1 LPTEEL
7 DIPENKSKISKMGIM
22 GPYFN
27 SEDNLN
33 KYKNS
38 SFNENDLDKNGR
50 VRFKEEPLDL
60 NITKPNP
67 IIKNISLPNTYENR
81 GGAQSFIPLAKI
93 PTTFNPP
100 FLRNNVEN
108 RNQEQ
113 IYSLSDSISDSNN
126 LQLSNKD
133 LSSLDI
139 KEKRESFENLYT
151 QVQPQAQRNISR
163 ISNGTFHNIN
173 NHEFNDNSQPV
184 YMNTS

>member
-1 LPTEEL
+1 MPTDEL

-60 NITKPNP
+60 NISKPNP
-67 IIKNISLPNTYENR
+67 IIKNISHPNTYENR

-100 FLRNNVEN
+100 FLRNNIEN

-151 QVQPQAQRNISR
+151 QVQPQAQRNMSK
-163 ISNGTFHNIN
+163 ISNDTFHNIN
-173 NHEFNDNSQPV
+173 NQEFNDNSQPV
-184 YMNTS
+184 YMKTS

>member
-1 LPTEEL
+1 
-7 DIPENKSKISKMGIM
+7 M

-33 KYKNS
+33 KSKHSNT
-38 SFNENDLDKNGR
+38 NETDVDKNGR
-50 VRFKEEPLDL
+50 VRFKEEAL
-60 NITKPNP
+60 NLSISKPMPIIQNTTYPNP
-67 IIKNISLPNTYENR
+67 YENR
-81 GGAQSFIPLAKI
+81 SLERGNQAFVPLSKLS
-93 PTTFNPP
+93 TNFNPS
-100 FLRNNVEN
+100 FLRNNN
-108 RNQEQ
+108 SGIRNPEQ

-151 QVQPQAQRNISR
+151 QVQPQANRNMSKIS
-163 ISNGTFHNIN
+163 SDTFN
-173 NHEFNDNSQPV
+173 NLNNQDFNDDSQPV